1 MARDK
6 ISRND
11 PCPCGSGKKFK
22 QCCLRK
28 GIDWDTN
35 KPVRFKPVPAAPRPA
50 GRVATLGPYNTVDA
64 KLKAL
69 ARESGDAAA
78 WKEQVQRLSNATSDE
93 DRIRTYQAIRRT
105 NALPEDA
112 DFFLIAHATQWTL
125 PETGGEWEK
134 EPEEEAFDD
143 NRADEELDQHVLSL
157 LRRFGENEMAELY
170 VNNRLEYDRRYERGR
185 QFFYGPPDE
194 EYAKQLREQ
203 GIID

>member
-28 GIDWDTN
+28 GIDWDAK
-35 KPVRFKPVPAAPRPA
+35 KPVQFKPVPAVPRPA
-50 GRVATLGPYNTVDA
+50 DRVSILGPYSRVDA

-69 ARESGDAAA
+69 ARESGDLAT
-78 WKEQVQRLSNATSDE
+78 WKEQVGRLSSATSDE
-93 DRIRTYQAIRRT
+93 DRVQTYQAIRGAK
-105 NALPEDA
+105 ALPQDTG
-112 DFFLIAHATQWTL
+112 FFLIAHATQWIF
-125 PETGGEWEK
+125 PDTGGGWE
-134 EPEEEAFDD
+134 EELEEEAFDD
-143 NRADEELDQHVLSL
+143 NKADEELDQHVLTL